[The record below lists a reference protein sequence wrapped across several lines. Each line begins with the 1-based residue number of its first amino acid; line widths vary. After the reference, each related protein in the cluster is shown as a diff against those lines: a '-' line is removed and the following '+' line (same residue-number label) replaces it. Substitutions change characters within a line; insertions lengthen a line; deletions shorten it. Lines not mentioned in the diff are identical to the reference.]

1 MTMRITTLRV
11 EHRRDGFGLGTATP
25 RLSWTV
31 DGGSGVQAWAELE
44 VERETGPDGGRTR
57 VRVDGPEQVLVAW
70 PFAPLASRE
79 RVAVRVR
86 VAADDGTVSGWCDPL
101 VLEASLLD
109 RADWSVP
116 LVVASP
122 RAPQD
127 RAPQDRG
134 PRPAHL
140 LRAEF
145 DVDDAPVRAR
155 LYATAQGVYRA
166 ELNGARVGDQE
177 LAPGWTSY
185 RHRLRTQTYD
195 VTDAIRTG
203 RNALGVEIADGWFRG
218 RIGFDGGVWDFYGE
232 HLGLVAQL
240 ELTAAD
246 GTVRTVPL
254 AEAWRLAPEPG
265 PTVATALYE
274 GEAYDARRHDP
285 AWSRPGFDDSAWER
299 PELRP
304 LETVAAR
311 LEPAVGDP
319 VRQIERLAPVSV
331 ERRPGGRVRLDFGQ
345 NVAGRLEIRVRGE
358 AGTTVRLHHAEVLED
373 DELAVRPL
381 RSATSVDTYVL
392 RGDGADAQPEV
403 WQPRFTIHGFRY
415 AELEGWPGDVG
426 PDDVRAVVLH
436 TDMERTGWFSASEPL
451 LEQLHENTVWSMRDN
466 FVDLPTDCPQRDERL
481 GWTGDIQVFAPAATY
496 LYRSGGVLDSWL
508 RDVAD
513 EQAPGGAVADAPA
526 GAVPNFVPWI
536 PCGFP
541 EWSTA
546 AWGDAA
552 VVVPWTMYERY
563 GDRQILAQQLDSMTG
578 WVDHL
583 ASRADADGVVRSGF
597 GLGDWLDPIA
607 PPENPGAGRTDRH
620 LVTTAYIARSAGL
633 LVRAAEVLGRDDVA
647 VRYRKVAELST
658 AGFQAEHVLPDG
670 RMKHE
675 SPTGYSLAIAF
686 DLLATAEQ
694 RAVAGAR
701 LAEIVRE
708 GGYRIQTGFVGTPII
723 CDALAGTGHV
733 DVAYRLLL
741 ERECPS
747 WLYPVT
753 MGATTIWE
761 RWDSMLPDG
770 SVNPGD
776 MTSFNHYALG
786 AVVDFMHRVV
796 AGLAPAAPGYRRLR
810 VEPRPGPGLD
820 RASARLTSPYGPV
833 STAWTLD
840 GDRFELAL
848 SVPFGVSADVVL
860 PDGAT
865 HEVGA
870 GDHAWTAVVPRAA
883 TLEED

>member
-1 MTMRITTLRV
+1 MTMQIATLRV

-25 RLSWTV
+25 RLSWAI
-31 DGGSGVQAWAELE
+31 DGRPGAQAWAELE
-44 VERETGPDGGRTR
+44 AERDGGTQVARL
-57 VRVDGPEQVLVAW
+57 DGPEQVLVDW
-70 PFAPLASRE
+70 PFAPLVSRE
-79 RVAVRVR
+79 RVTVRVR
-86 VAADDGTVSGWCDPL
+86 VADDADTVSPWSEPL
-101 VLEASLLD
+101 VLEAALLE
-109 RADWSVP
+109 RGDWSVP
-116 LVVASP
+116 LVVPSAS
-122 RAPQD
+122 APSD
-127 RAPQDRG
+127 AG

-145 DVDDAPVRAR
+145 DVEERPVRAR

-166 ELNGARVGDQE
+166 ELNGTQVGDQE

-195 VTDAIRTG
+195 VTEGLRPG

-218 RIGFDGGVWDFYGE
+218 RIGFAGGVWDVYGS

-240 ELTAAD
+240 ELTGPD
-246 GTVRTVPL
+246 GSVRLVDL
-254 AEAWRLAPEPG
+254 AHAWRVASEAG
-265 PTVATALYE
+265 PVVATGLYE
-274 GEAYDARRHDP
+274 GETYDARRHDP
-285 AWSRPGFDDSAWER
+285 AWSTPGFDDAAWDR

-304 LETVAAR
+304 LETVIAR

-319 VRQIERLAPVSV
+319 VREIERLAPVTV
-331 ERRPGGRVRLDFGQ
+331 DRRANGRVRLDFGQ
-345 NVAGRLEIRVRGE
+345 NVAGRLEIRVRGD
-358 AGTTVRLHHAEVLED
+358 AGVTVRLHHAEVLED

-381 RSATSVDTYVL
+381 RTATSVDTYVL
-392 RGDGADAQPEV
+392 RGDAEPEV

-415 AELEGWPGDVG
+415 AELEGWPGDVA
-426 PDDVRAVVLH
+426 PDDVRTVVLH
-436 TDMERTGWFSASEPL
+436 TDMERTGWFAASEPL
-451 LEQLHENTVWSMRDN
+451 LERLHENTVWSMRDN

-496 LYRSGGVLDSWL
+496 LHRCGGVLDSWL
-508 RDVAD
+508 RDLAD
-513 EQAPGGAVADAPA
+513 EQAPEGAVEGAPD

-541 EWSTA
+541 ESSTA

-563 GDRQILAQQLDSMTG
+563 GDRRILVQQLDSMTG

-607 PPENPGAGRTDRH
+607 PPDDPGAGRTDRH
-620 LVTTAYIARSAGL
+620 VVTTAYLVRSARL
-633 LVRAAEVLGRDDVA
+633 VVRAAEVVGREGVA
-647 VRYRKVAELST
+647 ARYREVAERSA
-658 AGFQAEHVLPDG
+658 AGFRAEHVLPDG
-670 RMKHE
+670 RLGDE
-675 SPTGYSLAIAF
+675 SPTAYSLAIAF
-686 DLLATAEQ
+686 DLLASDAQ
-694 RAVAGAR
+694 REVAGRR
-701 LAEIVRE
+701 LAELVRE
-708 GGYRIQTGFVGTPII
+708 GGYRIQTGFVGTPVI
-723 CDALAGTGHV
+723 CDALADTGHV

-770 SVNPGD
+770 RVNPGD

-786 AVVDFMHRVV
+786 AVVDFLHRVV
-796 AGLAPAAPGYRRLR
+796 AGLAPAAPGYRRVR
-810 VEPRPGPGLD
+810 VAPRPGPGVD
-820 RASARLTSPYGPV
+820 AASARLDSAYGTV
-833 STAWTLD
+833 ATRWTLD
-840 GDRFELAL
+840 GDRFSLEVT
-848 SVPFGVSADVVL
+848 VPFGVTADVVL

-870 GDHAWTAVVPRAA
+870 GTRAWTAVVPVS
-883 TLEED
+883 T